1 MKDFLIDLQLF
12 ADGGEGGIL
21 SGDDGGTEDK
31 GGEGGLLSGGD
42 NADGGSD
49 GGEGDKGTDDKEEE
63 NEGADG
69 GSDGDKGEE
78 NKDTDGDSDKNKEEK
93 PEGAPEKYDAFT
105 VPEGYKLDE
114 TAVTE
119 FGALAKEL
127 NLTQENAQKLVDY
140 QVKFQQAQNARLDAV
155 VKKQSDDWAAET
167 LKSYN
172 KEDLADARRGFKSA
186 PKEVQTM
193 LAACGFD
200 NHKSFVEFFM
210 KVGKSL
216 KEDKFETGKGKGG
229 SGKSTAN
236 VIYPELN

>member
-1 MKDFLIDLQLF
+1 MRDFLIDLQLF

-49 GGEGDKGTDDKEEE
+49 GGEGDNGTDDKGEE
-63 NEGADG
+63 NKPADG

-78 NKDTDGDSDKNKEEK
+78 NKPDK
-93 PEGAPEKYDAFT
+93 PEGAPEKYEAFK
-105 VPEGYKLDE
+105 VPEGVTIDE
-114 TAVTE
+114 TAATE

-140 QVKFQQAQNARLDAV
+140 QVKFQQAQNAKLDALTR
-155 VKKQSDDWAAET
+155 KQSDDWRAET
-167 LKSYN
+167 LKAY
-172 KEDLADARRGFKSA
+172 KPEELADARRGFKSA
-186 PKEVQTM
+186 PKDVQQM

-200 NHKSFVEFFM
+200 NHKSFVEFFAT
-210 KVGKSL
+210 VGKSL

-229 SGKSTAN
+229 QVKTTAN

>member
-1 MKDFLIDLQLF
+1 MDKLFDLQLF
-12 ADGGEGGIL
+12 ADE
-21 SGDDGGTEDK
+21 GTE
-31 GGEGGLLSGGD
+31 GGEGGLLSGDNGAEDKGSEGGLLSGEGD
-42 NADGGSD
+42 TDKGADSGADEGEQD
-49 GGEGDKGTDDKEEE
+49 KGTDDRGEGDKG
-63 NEGADG
+63 A
-69 GSDGDKGEE
+69 
-78 NKDTDGDSDKNKEEK
+78 DGDSDKDKEEK

-105 VPEGYKLDE
+105 VPEGYNLDE

-167 LKSYN
+167 LKSYK

-186 PKEVQTM
+186 PKDVQTM

>member
-1 MKDFLIDLQLF
+1 MMDKLFDLQLF
-12 ADGGEGGIL
+12 ADE
-21 SGDDGGTEDK
+21 GTE
-31 GGEGGLLSGGD
+31 GSEGGLLSGD
-42 NADGGSD
+42 NGAEDKGSEGGLLS
-49 GGEGDKGTDDKEEE
+49 GEGDTDKGADNGADEGEQDKGTDDKGE
-63 NEGADG
+63 
-69 GSDGDKGEE
+69 GDKGA
-78 NKDTDGDSDKNKEEK
+78 DGDSDKDKEEK
-93 PEGAPEKYDAFT
+93 PEGAPEKYDAFK
-105 VPEGYKLDE
+105 VPEGVTIDE
-114 TAVTE
+114 TAATE

-167 LKSYN
+167 LKTYK

-186 PKEVQTM
+186 PKDVQTM

-200 NHKSFVEFFM
+200 NHKSFVEFFA

>member
-1 MKDFLIDLQLF
+1 MMDKLFDLQLF
-12 ADGGEGGIL
+12 ADE
-21 SGDDGGTEDK
+21 GTE
-31 GGEGGLLSGGD
+31 GGEGGLLSGD
-42 NADGGSD
+42 NGAEDKGSEGGLLS
-49 GGEGDKGTDDKEEE
+49 GEGDKGADNGADEGEQDKGTDDKGE
-63 NEGADG
+63 
-69 GSDGDKGEE
+69 GDKGA
-78 NKDTDGDSDKNKEEK
+78 DGDSDKDKEEK
-93 PEGAPEKYDAFT
+93 PEGAPEKYDAFK
-105 VPEGYKLDE
+105 VPEGVTIDE
-114 TAVTE
+114 TAATE

-167 LKSYN
+167 LKSYK

-186 PKEVQTM
+186 PKDVQTM

>member
-1 MKDFLIDLQLF
+1 MRDFLIDLQLF

-42 NADGGSD
+42 DADGGSD
-49 GGEGDKGTDDKEEE
+49 GGEGDDKGEE
-63 NEGADG
+63 NKDADG

-78 NKDTDGDSDKNKEEK
+78 NKPDK
-93 PEGAPEKYDAFT
+93 PEGAPEKYEAFK
-105 VPEGYKLDE
+105 VPEGVTIDE
-114 TAVTE
+114 TAATE

-140 QVKFQQAQNARLDAV
+140 QIKFQQAQNAKLDAIA
-155 VKKQSDDWAAET
+155 KKQSDDWAAE
-167 LKSYN
+167 SR
-172 KEDLADARRGFKSA
+172 KEYKPEELADARRGFKSA
-186 PKEVQTM
+186 PKEVQEM

-200 NHKSFVEFFM
+200 NHKAFIGFFAT
-210 KVGKSL
+210 VGKTL

-229 SGKSTAN
+229 QVKSAASI
-236 VIYPELN
+236 IYPEMN

>member
-1 MKDFLIDLQLF
+1 MRDFLMDLQLF

-42 NADGGSD
+42 NADGG
-49 GGEGDKGTDDKEEE
+49 EGDKDTDDKGEE
-63 NEGADG
+63 NKDADG

-78 NKDTDGDSDKNKEEK
+78 NKPDK
-93 PEGAPEKYDAFT
+93 PEGAPEKYEAFK
-105 VPEGYKLDE
+105 VPEGVTIDE
-114 TAVTE
+114 TAATE

-140 QVKFQQAQNARLDAV
+140 QIKFQQAQNAKLDAIA
-155 VKKQSDDWAAET
+155 KKQSDDWAAE
-167 LKSYN
+167 SR
-172 KEDLADARRGFKSA
+172 KEYKPEELADARRGFKSA
-186 PKEVQTM
+186 PKEVQEM

-200 NHKSFVEFFM
+200 NHKAFIGFFAT
-210 KVGKSL
+210 VGKTL

-229 SGKSTAN
+229 QVKSAASI
-236 VIYPELN
+236 IYPELN

>member
-1 MKDFLIDLQLF
+1 MMDKLFDLQLF
-12 ADGGEGGIL
+12 ADE
-21 SGDDGGTEDK
+21 GTE
-31 GGEGGLLSGGD
+31 GGEGGLLSGDNGAEDKGSEGGLLSGEGD
-42 NADGGSD
+42 TDNGADNGAGEGEQSKGTD
-49 GGEGDKGTDDKEEE
+49 DKGEGDKGV
-63 NEGADG
+63 
-69 GSDGDKGEE
+69 
-78 NKDTDGDSDKNKEEK
+78 DGDSDKNKEEK

-105 VPEGYKLDE
+105 VPEGYNLDE

-167 LKSYN
+167 LKSYK

-186 PKEVQTM
+186 PKDVQTM

>member
-1 MKDFLIDLQLF
+1 MMDKLFDLQLF
-12 ADGGEGGIL
+12 AD
-21 SGDDGGTEDK
+21 DGTE
-31 GGEGGLLSGGD
+31 GGEGGLLSGD
-42 NADGGSD
+42 NGAEDKGSEGGLLS
-49 GGEGDKGTDDKEEE
+49 GEGDTDKDADNGADEGEQDKGTDDKGE
-63 NEGADG
+63 
-69 GSDGDKGEE
+69 GDKGA
-78 NKDTDGDSDKNKEEK
+78 DGDSDKDKEEK

-155 VKKQSDDWAAET
+155 AKKQSDDWAAET
-167 LKSYN
+167 LKSYK
-172 KEDLADARRGFKSA
+172 KEELADARRGFKSA

-200 NHKSFVEFFM
+200 NHKSFVEFFA